1 MSIRQQGWKQTTP
14 HFRRVSINRAMC
26 LRSVQK
32 GLKESH
38 SSIVFSLDIC
48 KKKDLNMEQRCV
60 QLFWKWVEK
69 ILQYHYTLC
78 YVYLLVKPLHM
89 KAVLLFF
96 FVLFLVWVKKWLEL
110 LLEARWRVLKLDI
123 CTNVSVSL
131 CVFSLCL
138 LILSWHLMRWS
149 LFFFFP
155 SHSKTLDSFEVRVY
169 FWTTGKAHVDG
180 RWLTVGK
187 LQTLRMLRRWNT
199 HHGNTCYDDYD
210 GNQVLQKIKVKKRPF
225 LPLSPWF
232 SRNNRTDS
240 VDPLG
245 EG

>member
-48 KKKDLNMEQRCV
+48 KKKRLKYGAEVCTV
-60 QLFWKWVEK
+60 
-69 ILQYHYTLC
+69 
-78 YVYLLVKPLHM
+78 
-89 KAVLLFF
+89 VLKMSGKNTTISLYIVLRLPPGEAFAYKGCFTLFF

-149 LFFFFP
+149 LFFFSLP
-155 SHSKTLDSFEVRVY
+155 TRKPLIHSRWGYIFEPQERLMWMVDDWQLGNYKRYGCSEGGTLTMEIHAMMITMEIRFFR
-169 FWTTGKAHVDG
+169 K
-180 RWLTVGK
+180 
-187 LQTLRMLRRWNT
+187 
-199 HHGNTCYDDYD
+199 
-210 GNQVLQKIKVKKRPF
+210 
-225 LPLSPWF
+225 
-232 SRNNRTDS
+232 
-240 VDPLG
+240 
-245 EG
+245 

>member
-78 YVYLLVKPLHM
+78 YVYLLVKPLHI

-96 FVLFLVWVKKWLEL
+96 FFCTFFGLSQKMAGAFVGSSMESLKARHLHQRVRFFVCFLFVFIDSVLASDEMIFV
-110 LLEARWRVLKLDI
+110 
-123 CTNVSVSL
+123 
-131 CVFSLCL
+131 
-138 LILSWHLMRWS
+138 
-149 LFFFFP
+149 FFFP
-155 SHSKTLDSFEVRVY
+155 F
-169 FWTTGKAHVDG
+169 
-180 RWLTVGK
+180 
-187 LQTLRMLRRWNT
+187 
-199 HHGNTCYDDYD
+199 
-210 GNQVLQKIKVKKRPF
+210 
-225 LPLSPWF
+225 PLENPWF
-232 SRNNRTDS
+232 IR
-240 VDPLG
+240 G
-245 EG
+245 EGIFLNHRKGSCGW

>member
-149 LFFFFP
+149 LFFFSLP
-155 SHSKTLDSFEVRVY
+155 TRKPLIHSRWGYIFEPQERLMWMVDDWQLGNYKRYGCSEGGTLTMEIHAMMITMEIRFFR
-169 FWTTGKAHVDG
+169 K
-180 RWLTVGK
+180 
-187 LQTLRMLRRWNT
+187 
-199 HHGNTCYDDYD
+199 
-210 GNQVLQKIKVKKRPF
+210 
-225 LPLSPWF
+225 
-232 SRNNRTDS
+232 
-240 VDPLG
+240 
-245 EG
+245 